1 MFSMLP
7 VDRSS
12 MTNTSSP
19 RLRYV
24 SARCDPMKPDPPV
37 IRTLNVSPSAR
48 RLSARRRIIRYG
60 LIHRRH
66 ARLHARVDTVEIRRI
81 ETRRQRDVRG
91 GRVELPL
98 FEIRDAAVEIDF
110 RAMIG
115 GQRGGVLL
123 DGVVVAAE
131 DAL

>member
-12 MTNTSSP
+12 ITKTSSP
-19 RLRYV
+19 RPRYV

-48 RLSARRRIIRYG
+48 RRSARRRIIRYG
-60 LIHRRH
+60 FNHRRD
-66 ARLHARVDTVEIRRI
+66 ARPHDRIHIVEIVRI
-81 ETRRQRDVRG
+81 ETRRQGEVRG

-98 FEIRDAAVEIDF
+98 LEIGDAAVELAF
-110 RAMIG
+110 
-115 GQRGGVLL
+115 
-123 DGVVVAAE
+123 
-131 DAL
+131 